1 MKKQAV
7 FLLSAFLILAAGC
20 AKADDKTASSPPS
33 SPNGTT
39 LKPTDTSKV
48 TEISFVTHSNWEKP
62 IKKVIEAFEKENP
75 TIKIKAEFNPYAKL
89 TETNEVKLSAKSQD
103 LDVVTVDVPLTANY
117 TVKGYLEP
125 LDSLLGSDALKKWT
139 PTALEAGSFKG
150 QLMSAPLN
158 SSGVVL
164 FYNKDIFQKNNIPFL
179 SDNVKDRLTWEQVV
193 DTAKKLT
200 SDGIYGFS
208 FDQIGRAYQLLPL
221 LNSKGV
227 QALGENGLVSTGFT
241 NSPQAISGLQF
252 YYDLFNTSKVSP
264 KIKREESPD
273 YFTTGK
279 VAMFLSNTANL
290 PKIVASGVNFGVA
303 PHPYFQG
310 GKVSTPTGSLHL
322 GISKFSTKKEAAAQ
336 FVKYIHLCSPTRRF
350 GARFES
356 RCCSMYSLTRLL

>member
-1 MKKQAV
+1 
-7 FLLSAFLILAAGC
+7 
-20 AKADDKTASSPPS
+20 
-33 SPNGTT
+33 
-39 LKPTDTSKV
+39 
-48 TEISFVTHSNWEKP
+48 
-62 IKKVIEAFEKENP
+62 
-75 TIKIKAEFNPYAKL
+75 L
-89 TETNEVKLSAKSQD
+89 TETNEIKLSAKSQD
-103 LDVVTVDVPLTANY
+103 LDVVTVDAPLTANY

-125 LDSLLGSDALKKWT
+125 LDSLLGSDSLKKWT
-139 PTALEAGSFKG
+139 PTALEAGSYKG

-179 SDNVKDRLTWEQVV
+179 SDNVKDRMTWEQVV

-200 SDGIYGFS
+200 SDGVYGFS

-241 NSPQAISGLQF
+241 NSPQAISSLQF
-252 YYDLFNTSKVSP
+252 YYDLFNTWKVSP

-273 YFTTGK
+273 YFTSGK

-310 GKVSTPTGSLHL
+310 GKVTTPTGSLHL
-322 GISKFSTKKEAAAQ
+322 GISKFSTKKDAAAQ
-336 FVKYIHLCSPTRRF
+336 FVKYITFGKGAQILFDESGTLPAQVEQLKQIDNDAKFNSFPNSVMRLAATEARETATSRPLSPGYLEWESNFNKATEDIKN
-350 GARFES
+350 GADPKKTLDETVALIDGQLKK
-356 RCCSMYSLTRLL
+356 YNAVTK